1 MVERELA
8 SGRGAMKGNDKS
20 GEKPAEPGQQR
31 ATGAGAKT
39 NLLQTLDRG
48 IQALEIIA
56 QQSNGITIADL
67 ASRLEIHRAIV
78 YRLVSTLEVHSLV
91 SRSTEGQV
99 YLGGGILVLA
109 SRFEPQL
116 RSVAQPLLHDLAR
129 ETRATAFISQ
139 AQADECVVIMVA
151 EPEEG
156 LLRVGYRVGSRHPL
170 TLGAA
175 GIAILAGRP
184 GQADE
189 PDSVRRARQDG
200 FSLTRGQLQRGA
212 VGVASPLHAPDQLR
226 TAFDASIGVVA
237 MDDLDTD
244 TAIAAVKAAAGK
256 LAALMQP

>member
-1 MVERELA
+1 
-8 SGRGAMKGNDKS
+8 MKNVPKD
-20 GEKPAEPGQQR
+20 EAEAIGLVQPETAR
-31 ATGAGAKT
+31 AVMKT

-48 IQALEIIA
+48 IQVLEIVA
-56 QQSNGITIADL
+56 QNANGITIADL
-67 ASRLEIHRAIV
+67 AVRLGIHRAII
-78 YRLVSTLEVHSLV
+78 YRIVSTLEARALV
-91 SRSTEGQV
+91 SRTADGQI

-116 RSVAQPLLHDLAR
+116 RSVAQPMLHELAQK
-129 ETRATAFISQ
+129 TRATAFISL

-151 EPEEG
+151 EPDEG

-184 GQADE
+184 EQPGDPETVLQA
-189 PDSVRRARQDG
+189 RRNG

-212 VGVASPLHAPDQLR
+212 VGVASPLHSGGQLR
-226 TAFDASIGVVA
+226 MGLDACIGVVA
-237 MDDLDTD
+237 MDDLDTE
-244 TAIAAVKAAAGK
+244 TAIASVKAAASR

>member
-1 MVERELA
+1 MKNNDTAGDGPAGPARPKA
-8 SGRGAMKGNDKS
+8 GRA
-20 GEKPAEPGQQR
+20 A
-31 ATGAGAKT
+31 AKT

-48 IQALEIIA
+48 IQALQIIA
-56 QQSNGITIADL
+56 QHANGITIADL
-67 ASRLEIHRAIV
+67 ASRLDIHRAIV
-78 YRLVSTLEVHSLV
+78 YRLIATLEAHSLV
-91 SRSTEGQV
+91 SRTAEGLI

-116 RSVAQPLLHDLAR
+116 RSVAQPMLHDLAK

-139 AQADECVVIMVA
+139 AQGDECVVIMVA

-184 GQADE
+184 EQAGE
-189 PDSVRRARQDG
+189 PEAVRQARRDG

-212 VGVASPLHAPDQLR
+212 VGVASPLHSSGQLHR
-226 TAFDASIGVVA
+226 AFGACIGVVA
-237 MDDLDTD
+237 MDDLDTE
-244 TAIAAVKAAAGK
+244 TAIAAVKAAAQR
-256 LAALMQP
+256 LSALMQS